1 MLNVKH
7 QPNRLVTMR
16 IVEAEERQRDHV
28 MQVERHAFVG
38 EEVPRLV
45 ADLLQDSTAR
55 PSLSLLA
62 YEGPRPVGHALFTKA
77 TLSGTSKDV
86 PSRILAPLAV
96 VPEFQR
102 RGIGRV
108 LIERGVEILAESGVK
123 LVFVLGHPGYYPRC
137 GFEPAT
143 PHGLLAPY
151 PIEPEEAWMVR
162 ALDSGVLGAVRGT
175 VACAKAMDRPEHW
188 RE

>member
-1 MLNVKH
+1 
-7 QPNRLVTMR
+7 MR
-16 IVEAEERQRDHV
+16 IVEAGERQRDHL
-28 MQVERHAFVG
+28 MEVERHAFVG

-45 ADLLQDSTAR
+45 AELLLDPTAR

-62 YEGPRPVGHALFTKA
+62 YEGPRPVGHVLFTRA
-77 TLSGTSKDV
+77 TLAGRSKDV

-96 VPEFQR
+96 VPGFQR
-102 RGIGRV
+102 QGIGRA
-108 LIERGVEILAESGVK
+108 LIERGAEILTESGIK

-143 PHGLLAPY
+143 PRGLLAPY

-162 ALDSGVLGAVRGT
+162 ALDPQVLDAVCGT
-175 VACAKAMDRPEHW
+175 VGCAKAMDSPGYW